1 MKKPLASLLLIALA
15 SASSAAMADPWKD
28 ESGKGRHG
36 REYKQE
42 YWDGNCKV
50 EQKWKKGEY
59 KEERKC
65 KRPDRHYSDRRYDDR
80 RYDDHRYDRPVV
92 QQRYYPANSNYYPDY
107 NRYDEREP
115 QVNIDVRIRQ

>member
-1 MKKPLASLLLIALA
+1 MKKPAISLLLLALA
-15 SASSAAMADPWKD
+15 SVSSVAMADPWKD
-28 ESGKGRHG
+28 GRHG

-59 KEERKC
+59 KEKRKC

-80 RYDDHRYDRPVV
+80 YDERPVV
-92 QQRYYPANSNYYPDY
+92 QERYYPANSNYYPDY
-107 NRYDEREP
+107 DRHDRRDP
-115 QVNIDVRIRQ
+115 QVNIDVRIR